1 MHFINEQKLKN
12 IIFCKGEKTKLKIE
26 KYITFLLI
34 IFLKIFSIAKYIHNS
49 KTKLIFNLF
58 INNSA
63 NKYAYD

>member
-1 MHFINEQKLKN
+1 MY
-12 IIFCKGEKTKLKIE
+12 IIIIIIIWIE